1 MQMQRLGQ
9 KMKAIY
15 FTDSFEISV
24 NDIEIKAHNTYLF
37 TTLEQFVK
45 MKTTQGQLIQ
55 NATALKALHQ
65 AVIEANRAGALNK
78 GLQAKLGKWL

>member
-1 MQMQRLGQ
+1 MGQ

-15 FTDSFEISV
+15 FTNSFEISV
-24 NDIEIKAHNTYLF
+24 NEIEIEAHNTYLF

-45 MKTTQGQLIQ
+45 IKDTQRQLIQ
-55 NATALKALHQ
+55 MATDFHALQQ
-65 AVIEANRAGALNK
+65 AVVEANRAGKLNK